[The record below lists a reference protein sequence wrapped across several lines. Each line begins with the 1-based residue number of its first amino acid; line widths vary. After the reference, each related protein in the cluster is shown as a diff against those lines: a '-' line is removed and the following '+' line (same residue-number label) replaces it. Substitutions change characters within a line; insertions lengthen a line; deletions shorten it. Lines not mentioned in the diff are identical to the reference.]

1 MRGGMKS
8 PVQGDLASHD
18 SEVVLDL
25 KGLLCPLPVLKAR
38 KRLEGMASGEILTVL
53 ATDPMA
59 AIDVPHFCHE
69 QGHQLLAHS
78 QEGEVLAF
86 TIKRR

>member
-1 MRGGMKS
+1 MNS
-8 PVQGDLASHD
+8 PKQSGTGPDD

-38 KRLEGMASGEILTVL
+38 KALEAMASGERLTIL

-69 QGHQLLAHS
+69 QGHSLLNH
-78 QEGEVLAF
+78 GKDGDVLCF
-86 TIKRR
+86 TIRRR

>member
-1 MRGGMKS
+1 M
-8 PVQGDLASHD
+8 
-18 SEVVLDL
+18 VLDL

-38 KRLEGMASGEILTVL
+38 KALEAMASGGIVTVL

-69 QGHQLLAHS
+69 QGHTLLSDHK
-78 QEGEVLAF
+78 EGEVLVF